1 MKNQIRIAILL
12 MLAVFLPIQAVT
24 AASSDINQQR
34 KLYQQA
40 KKALQTHQLTQ
51 FRQLQAQ
58 LEGYPLQEY
67 LDYLYLQHRIND
79 TEAANIKHF
88 LQTREDSF
96 FKARLRGAWLDKLA
110 GSQQWQQYLEFYQ
123 APQSAARE
131 CHYAR
136 ALIATNQ
143 QQAAAQAFEKLWLVA
158 ASQDKACDAVFHHAE
173 QRGWLTD
180 ELRWQRLLLALRN
193 QQFALAN
200 YLAKTVKQSAT
211 AQAWTKRWEDIHK
224 NPVSLLSQLPAP
236 APAQGVSL
244 AQDVAMAREIVV
256 YGLKR
261 LARNDPAKAH
271 YHWTRLEN
279 SYQFSTDERH
289 DVQGSIG
296 LWAALD
302 RDDKAL
308 YYYGDTPNHP
318 WRVRAALWQQNWPE
332 VQKAIASLDE
342 HTRQETR
349 WQYWLARSLAEQG
362 QRTEA
367 EAIWRTLVDERD
379 FYAFLAADKVDAEYA
394 MNHHPIVAEPQYSGS
409 IISMDSVQRM
419 REFYLQDELLDA
431 RREAYFLQQTLT
443 PRELQI
449 VATETHK
456 WGWHNQ
462 TIALLGTARYWDA
475 LDLRFP
481 VLYDTEMRQAS
492 ADVGVDA
499 SWLLAIA
506 RQESAFNP
514 RARSH
519 AGAMGLMQVMP
530 ATGKQVGRWLNK
542 PLKQDS
548 ELYHPPRNIEMGSFY
563 IRRMQDQFQNNPILA
578 TAAYNAGPHRVS
590 RWLPEQTMPA
600 DIWVENIPFTETRRY
615 VRAVFSYAATYD
627 FQRKQTIKRMSER
640 MPAVHPK
647 NP

>member
-1 MKNQIRIAILL
+1 MKTQIRIAMLL
-12 MLAVFLPIQAVT
+12 MLAAFLPVQAM
-24 AASSDINQQR
+24 AEADLNQQR

-40 KKALQTHQLTQ
+40 KNALQTHQLTQ
-51 FRQLQAQ
+51 FRKLQDQLK
-58 LEGYPLQEY
+58 GYPLQEY
-67 LDYLYLQHRIND
+67 LDYLYLQHRLNAAE
-79 TEAANIKHF
+79 TANIKEF
-88 LQTREDSF
+88 LQTREESF
-96 FKARLRGAWLDKLA
+96 FKSRLRSAWLDKLA
-110 GSQQWQQYLEFYQ
+110 SKQQWQQYLEFYQ

-131 CHYAR
+131 CHYVR
-136 ALIATNQ
+136 ALIASNQ
-143 QQAAAQAFEKLWLVA
+143 PQAAAEAFENLWLVA
-158 ASQDKACDAVFHHAE
+158 ASQDKACDPVFHHAE

-180 ELRWQRLLLALRN
+180 ELRWQRMLLALRN
-193 QQFALAN
+193 QQFPLAN
-200 YLAKTVKQSAT
+200 YLAKTVEQSGT
-211 AQAWTKRWEDIHK
+211 AQAWAKRWEDIHK
-224 NPVSLLSQLPAP
+224 NPASLLSQLPAS
-236 APAQGVSL
+236 APIQGVSL
-244 AQDVAMAREIVV
+244 AQDVPMAREILV

-261 LARNDPAKAH
+261 LAKQNPAKA
-271 YHWTRLEN
+271 YSHWKRLESN
-279 SYQFSTDERH
+279 YQFSIDERH
-289 DVQGSIG
+289 EVQGSIG
-296 LWAALD
+296 LWAALN

-342 HTRQETR
+342 NTRQQTR
-349 WQYWLARSLAEQG
+349 WQYWLARSLAELG

-379 FYAFLAADKVDAEYA
+379 FYAFLAADKVDKEYA
-394 MNHHPIVAEPQYSGS
+394 MNHHPIVAEPHYRNS
-409 IISMDSVQRM
+409 IINLASVKRM

-449 VATETHK
+449 VATETHN

-492 ADVGVDA
+492 ANVGVDT

-519 AGAMGLMQVMP
+519 AGAMGLMQIMP

-542 PLKQDS
+542 PLQQDS
-548 ELYHPPRNIEMGSFY
+548 ELYYPPRNIEMGSFY
-563 IRRMQDQFQNNPILA
+563 IRRMQDQFQNNPVLA
-578 TAAYNAGPHRVS
+578 TASYNAGPNNVS
-590 RWLPEQTMPA
+590 RWLPEQIMPA
-600 DIWVENIPFTETRRY
+600 DIWIENIPYTETRRY
-615 VRAVFSYAATYD
+615 VRSVFSYAATYD
-627 FQRKQTIKRMSER
+627 HQRKQTIKRMSER

-647 NP
+647 KP

>member
-1 MKNQIRIAILL
+1 MKNHIRIAVLL
-12 MLAVFLPIQAVT
+12 MLATFLPVQVF
-24 AASSDINQQR
+24 AATDLNEQR

-51 FRQLQAQ
+51 FRQLQGQ
-58 LEGYPLQEY
+58 LDGYPLQEY
-67 LDYLYLQHRIND
+67 LDYLYLQHRVND
-79 TEAANIKHF
+79 SEAARIKRF
-88 LQTREDSF
+88 LENNEESF
-96 FKARLRGAWLDKLA
+96 FKSRLRSAWLDKLA
-110 GSQQWQQYLEFYQ
+110 SQQQWQQYLAFYQ

-136 ALIATNQ
+136 ALIATGQ
-143 QQAAAQAFEKLWLVA
+143 QQAATEMFEKLWLVA
-158 ASQDKACDAVFHHAE
+158 GSQDKACDPVFHHAA
-173 QRGWLTD
+173 QQGWLTD
-180 ELRWQRLLLALRN
+180 DLRWQRMLLALRQ
-193 QQFALAN
+193 QQFSMAK
-200 YLAKTVKQSAT
+200 YLARSVQQSAT
-211 AQAWTKRWEDIHK
+211 ALAWVQRWEDIHK
-224 NPVSLLSQLPAP
+224 NPVSLLSQLPAS
-236 APAQGVSL
+236 APAHGVSL
-244 AQDVAMAREIVV
+244 AQDVPMAREILV

-261 LARNDPAKAH
+261 LSRQDPAKA
-271 YHWTRLEN
+271 YSHWRRLEN
-279 SYQFSTDERH
+279 HYQFSIDERH

-308 YYYGDTPNHP
+308 LYYGDTPNHP

-342 HTRQETR
+342 NVRQEPR
-349 WQYWLARSLAEQG
+349 WQYWLARSLAERG
-362 QRTEA
+362 QKTEA
-367 EAIWRTLVDERD
+367 EAIWRTLVNERD
-379 FYAFLAADKVDAEYA
+379 FYAFLAADKVNAEYA
-394 MNHHPIVAEPQYSGS
+394 MNHFPITASAAESDAV
-409 IISMDSVQRM
+409 INLASVKRM

-449 VATETHK
+449 IATETHK

-481 VLYDTEMRQAS
+481 VLYDTDMREAS
-492 ADVGVDA
+492 ASVGVDT

-514 RARSH
+514 KARSH

-530 ATGKQVGRWLNK
+530 ATGKQVGRWLNN
-542 PLKQDS
+542 PLQHES
-548 ELYHPPRNIEMGSFY
+548 ELYHPSRNIEMGSFY
-563 IRRMQDQFQNNPILA
+563 IRRMQDQFQNNPVLA

-627 FQRKQTIKRMSER
+627 YQRKQPVKRMSER
-640 MPAVHPK
+640 MPAVHPQT
-647 NP
+647 P

>member
-1 MKNQIRIAILL
+1 MKKLIRIAILL
-12 MLAVFLPIQAVT
+12 MLAALFPVQAM
-24 AASSDINQQR
+24 AASDLDQQR
-34 KLYQQA
+34 KIYQQA
-40 KKALQTHQLTQ
+40 KKALQTHQLAQ
-51 FRQLQAQ
+51 FRQLRDQ
-58 LEGYPLQEY
+58 LADYPLKDY
-67 LDYLYLQHRIND
+67 LDYLYLQHRVND
-79 TEAANIKHF
+79 AEAGNIKHF
-88 LQTREDSF
+88 LETQEDSF
-96 FKARLRGAWLDKLA
+96 FKARLRSAWLDKLA
-110 GSQQWQQYLEFYQ
+110 SQQQWQQFLQFYQ

-143 QQAAAQAFEKLWLVA
+143 QQAAAEAFEKLWLVST
-158 ASQDKACDAVFHHAE
+158 SQDKACDPVFHHAT

-180 ELRWQRLLLALRN
+180 NLRWQRMMLALRN
-193 QQFALAN
+193 QQFPLAN
-200 YLAKTVKQSAT
+200 YLAKSVEQSAA
-211 AQAWTKRWEDIHK
+211 AQGWAKRWEEIHK
-224 NPVSLLSQLPAP
+224 NPVSLLSQLPAKP
-236 APAQGVSL
+236 PAQGVSL
-244 AQDVAMAREIVV
+244 AQDVPMAREILV

-261 LARNDPAKAH
+261 LARQDPAKAH
-271 YHWTRLEN
+271 YHWLRLKN

-302 RDDKAL
+302 RDEMAL

-342 HTRQETR
+342 KVRQETR
-349 WQYWLARSLAEQG
+349 WQYWLARSLAELG
-362 QRTEA
+362 QQAEA

-379 FYAFLAADKVDAEYA
+379 FYAFMAADRVSAEYA
-394 MNHHPIVAEPQYSGS
+394 MNHHPIVAESAES
-409 IISMDSVQRM
+409 NAVINSASVQRM
-419 REFYLQDELLDA
+419 REFYLQDDLLQA

-475 LDLRFP
+475 LNLRFP
-481 VLYDTEMRQAS
+481 VLYDKEMRQAS
-492 ADVGVDA
+492 VNVGADA

-514 RARSH
+514 QARSH

-542 PLKQDS
+542 PLVNDS
-548 ELYHPPRNIEMGSFY
+548 ELYHPARNIEMGSFY
-563 IRRMQDQFQNNPILA
+563 IRRMQDQFQGNPILA

-627 FQRKQTIKRMSER
+627 YQRKQAIKRMSER
-640 MPAVHPK
+640 MPAVRPK
-647 NP
+647 SP